1 MNLFKPEKANLWSS
15 LAEFQIETLIEEM
28 KQLDSAPDIYSE
40 QLDEIL
46 DELDFSGEDDDPNF
60 SEEFLSVSKTPTNVR
75 RIEIQAEIKKLEE
88 QKNLEEESLKKIIV
102 ESESSENFILPPA
115 PIPPKIGTTKTLNEI
130 IIEEKKTQTHN
141 SEQSSGLEHQKS
153 SKRSEEKISE
163 PISAERKKSHVDDIE
178 TLLQKI
184 DDNVEKLEPVYQP
197 LPEKPLELAE
207 PEKAI
212 QTVISNKPETQKA
225 VSMIVN
231 SGTEENSD
239 VTSETESSDPK
250 ISARKKTNFV
260 PVEDSFRNS
269 LIESLELDE
278 FEKLEQE
285 AKLTPD
291 AISEEKESVPD
302 SSVGVSDLCQ
312 GVNTPSDHI
321 RSLRLSTIGE
331 ESSDSGSIRS
341 LSLILEDD
349 EDISPLSPTFPDLS
363 KIRDIV
369 LNIEKSAEPAPAVL
383 SVTEK
388 FPQNVIDFSSDEEL
402 EHDFSIRDDS
412 DDEFQKME
420 KLAAMGIPT
429 DQKQTIDQFNFE
441 NTEIEKIPRSVE
453 VLDANPNANSIHIG
467 ENVTKLPSEE
477 KSQFQSVEQTISEKP
492 SRIPI
497 KKIPKP
503 LFDELLITDIKK
515 TKIEETENITESK
528 YRSDIQQEFDLKM
541 SPEIDFKDAVIA
553 EVEKNLSHKL
563 KSDVIDTDEAQADF
577 PKIVKPEVKLSPQP
591 VIQES
596 FKSLDSV
603 KPVVEVVSKPK
614 DENSQSEVYEK
625 TKTVVPIS
633 LPCIESLKN
642 SFDEDVDSDAEF
654 ELLEQ
659 ALKKEEKL
667 KLQEENQGAKNTL
680 QNLLSANALK
690 TDPTPFEDS
699 IEGMIESDH
708 DSEPVIESDP
718 VREEK
723 NESMST
729 QNDLISES
737 IAIFC
742 SDSSSD
748 EDLAEQAIIVDHT
761 LNTSDRRKSRISQ
774 DGENVNGL
782 AEDEK
787 CRRKAELE
795 KEEISHKEN
804 ETVSLKILNFLSKNR
819 EPRFRN
825 FTLLII

>member
-1 MNLFKPEKANLWSS
+1 
-15 LAEFQIETLIEEM
+15 M
-28 KQLDSAPDIYSE
+28 KQLDFAPDIYSE

-102 ESESSENFILPPA
+102 DSEPSENFILPPA
-115 PIPPKIGTTKTLNEI
+115 PIPPKIGSEETANEI
-130 IIEEKKTQTHN
+130 IIDREKAQTHN
-141 SEQSSGLEHQKS
+141 SEQSLGLENS
-153 SKRSEEKISE
+153 SKRSVEKISE

-197 LPEKPLELAE
+197 LPEKPLKLAE
-207 PEKAI
+207 PEKSI
-212 QTVISNKPETQKA
+212 QTVISEKTETQKA
-225 VSMIVN
+225 VSMN

-239 VTSETESSDPK
+239 DTIEKECSDPK
-250 ISARKKTNFV
+250 VSARKKTNFV

-291 AISEEKESVPD
+291 AISEEKEDVSD
-302 SSVGVSDLCQ
+302 SSVGVSDLGQ

-321 RSLRLSTIGE
+321 RALRLSTIGE

-349 EDISPLSPTFPDLS
+349 EEISPLSPTFPDLS

-369 LNIEKSAEPAPAVL
+369 LNIEKSAEPAPAII

-388 FPQNVIDFSSDEEL
+388 FPQNVIDFSSEEEL
-402 EHDFSIRDDS
+402 EPDFSIRDDS

-420 KLAAMGIPT
+420 KLAAIEIPT
-429 DQKQTIDQFNFE
+429 DQKQIIDQFNFE
-441 NTEIEKIPRSVE
+441 TTEIEKTMRKPSLE
-453 VLDANPNANSIHIG
+453 VLDIKTDVKSIHTA
-467 ENVTKLPSEE
+467 ENVIKLQSKE
-477 KSQFQSVEQTISEKP
+477 KSQFQSVEKAISEKP

-497 KKIPKP
+497 KKISKP
-503 LFDELLITDIKK
+503 LSDVITDTKN
-515 TKIEETENITESK
+515 TKIEETEKVTESK
-528 YRSDIQQEFDLKM
+528 HRSDTQPEYDLKK
-541 SPEIDFKDAVIA
+541 SPEIGFQDAVKA
-553 EVEKNLSHKL
+553 EVDKNLSLKL
-563 KSDVIDTDEAQADF
+563 KSDVIEMHEAQIDVE
-577 PKIVKPEVKLSPQP
+577 KIVKPEVKVSPKP

-596 FKSLDSV
+596 FKSCESV
-603 KPVVEVVSKPK
+603 KPVVEVISKPE
-614 DENSQSEVYEK
+614 DEISDSEVSQK
-625 TKTVVPIS
+625 TKPEVPNS

-690 TDPTPFEDS
+690 TDPPPFEDS
-699 IEGMIESDH
+699 IEGMIESEQ

-718 VREEK
+718 IGEEK

-729 QNDLISES
+729 HNDLISES
-737 IAIFC
+737 IAIFG

-774 DGENVNGL
+774 DGENIYGL

-787 CRRKAELE
+787 CRRKVELE

-804 ETVSLKILNFLSKNR
+804 ETVSLKTLNFLTKNR
-819 EPRFRN
+819 ESRFRY
-825 FTLLII
+825 FII